1 MANSSTVLS
10 SPWQQGSDWEYRT
23 RKPKFSPLYLPGI
36 PLFPNGLSRGT
47 IAEITGRRSS
57 GRTACLLHVLAA
69 ATQRGEVCAVVDT
82 HNQFDPVS
90 AEAAAV
96 SLSRLVWIRCSGNV
110 EHAIRATDLL
120 MHASVFGVV
129 HLDLCETQAKHLNK
143 IPLSYW
149 FRFRRAIESTSTI
162 LLVTSESL
170 QSKSCSATVLTT
182 ILKASHWSGAPGF
195 RLLRE
200 LRLAASLRK
209 PVFLA
214 PQSLTLA
221 G

>member
-1 MANSSTVLS
+1 MANYGATLS
-10 SPWQQGSDWEYRT
+10 SSWQRGSERIQ
-23 RKPKFSPLYLPGI
+23 KPKFSPLHLSCI
-36 PLFPNGLSRGT
+36 PLFPDGLTRGAIVEINGG
-47 IAEITGRRSS
+47 RSS

-69 ATQRGEVCAVVDT
+69 ATQRGEICAVVDT
-82 HNQFDPVS
+82 HNQFDPAS
-90 AEAAAV
+90 AEVAGV
-96 SLSRLVWIRCSGNV
+96 SLSRLAWVRCSGRV

-120 MHASVFGVV
+120 LHAGGFGVV
-129 HLDLCETQAKHLNK
+129 HLDLCETSAKHLNK

-149 FRFRRAIESTSTI
+149 FRFRCAIESTSTI
-162 LLVTSESL
+162 FLITSESL
-170 QSKSCSATVLTT
+170 QSKSCASNVLAT

-200 LRLAASLRK
+200 LHLAASLRK
-209 PVFLA
+209 PALLA